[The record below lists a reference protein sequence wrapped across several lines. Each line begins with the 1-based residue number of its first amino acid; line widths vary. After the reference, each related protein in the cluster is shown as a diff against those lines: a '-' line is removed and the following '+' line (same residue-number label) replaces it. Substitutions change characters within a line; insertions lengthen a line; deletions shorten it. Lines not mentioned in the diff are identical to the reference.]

1 MLTKIPVTMVRSS
14 GDEGS
19 SVVVKNG
26 KLATSS
32 EAVDTTSEI
41 EAGFYDQGSG
51 ILTLTFASGNEIAI
65 TGFPT
70 FDSIPQGQQG
80 PQGEAGE
87 DGRDGRDGKDGEVG
101 DEGCIGPIG
110 PTGPRGEDGQNGR
123 DGQVGLPGP
132 AGCAGPMGPRGLQG
146 KKGERGDVGPT
157 GPTGATG
164 PTGPRGEQGPAGNIN
179 IVISSTDP
187 GSSIGPGSIWVN
199 PDIGQYDDDLD
210 QF

>member
-87 DGRDGRDGKDGEVG
+87 DGRDG
-101 DEGCIGPIG
+101 
-110 PTGPRGEDGQNGR
+110 
-123 DGQVGLPGP
+123 QVGLPGP